1 MPIEKFATAA
11 SLLAAAEAGR
21 NVMAGRTTQMKPYN
35 RKLLGIAV
43 IETDNTPVIGELTV
57 VAKNG
62 DTEVARTR
70 SILAR
75 TAGGEFLFPD
85 DWDSVDAVINGG
97 LNFSLELTNGDAA
110 AAHGAIVA
118 LLWDHL

>member
-11 SLLAAAEAGR
+11 SAIGAGVTS

-35 RKLLGIAV
+35 RKLLAISV

-57 VAKNG
+57 VVKNG
-62 DTEVARTR
+62 DTEVGRTR

-75 TAGGEFLFPD
+75 TAGGEFLYPD
-85 DWDSVDAVINGG
+85 DFDVIDAVINGG
-97 LNFSLELTNGDAA
+97 LNVSIDVINGDGA
-110 AAHGAIVA
+110 AAHGALLA

>member
-1 MPIEKFATAA
+1 MALEKFATAA
-11 SLLAAAEAGR
+11 SLLAAAETGR
-21 NVMAGRTTQMKPYN
+21 NVMAGRTTQQKPYK
-35 RKLLGIAV
+35 RKLLGVAV
-43 IETDNTPVIGELTV
+43 IETDNTPVIGELVWV
-57 VAKNG
+57 VKNG
-62 DTEVARTR
+62 DLEVARGR

-85 DWDSVDAVINGG
+85 DWDSVDATIDGG
-97 LNFSLELTNGDAA
+97 LNMSLELTNGDAA

>member
-1 MPIEKFATAA
+1 
-11 SLLAAAEAGR
+11 
-21 NVMAGRTTQMKPYN
+21 MAGRTTQMKPYN

-85 DWDSVDAVINGG
+85 DWDSVDAMISGG